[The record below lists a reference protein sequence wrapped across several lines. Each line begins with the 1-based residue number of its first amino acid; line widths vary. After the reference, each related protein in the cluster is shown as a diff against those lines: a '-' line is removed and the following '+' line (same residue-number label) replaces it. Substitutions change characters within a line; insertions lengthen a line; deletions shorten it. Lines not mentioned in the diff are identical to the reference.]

1 MHGGLTGMTPD
12 VARELMPEADRVL
25 LVTESGEAVTLGAL
39 ARQARCF
46 SESLPAEPHLVN
58 LCQDRHAFMVTM
70 LAAVIGGRTTL
81 VPSDRTPYNLGMLA
95 SRFPGLSAITDT
107 VSGAKQPGNYG
118 FPVHE
123 FRLPGNGLAGYEE
136 RLPDFD
142 GDAARIVMFT
152 SGSTG
157 VPVPHRNRPDF
168 FVQGAVGNAT
178 SVLAGLDAPASI
190 VATVPPFHMYGFE
203 LSVWLPLLA
212 GATVFAG
219 MPFYPADIVEA
230 LAAMPAPRI
239 LVSTPVHL
247 RVLMESDV
255 TGIDCARVFSATAPL
270 GEALARRIEERF
282 QCEAREIYGTTETGS
297 VGWRRTA
304 REEFFTVIPGMRIQR
319 SPDGCHVSASH
330 IDPPI
335 ALNDRLEPDGAERF
349 RIAGRSNDIVNI
361 AGKRESL
368 SGLNTVL
375 SSLDGVVDG
384 AFLAPGDE
392 ATGRV
397 GRMVAFVVAPG
408 LAAED
413 IRTGLR
419 DKLDPAFIPRRIVFV
434 ESLPRNAAG
443 KLPASEFARFA
454 REHLDEPE
462 AE

>member
-1 MHGGLTGMTPD
+1 MPGGLTGMMADP
-12 VARELMPEADRVL
+12 ARELTPEADRVL

-46 SESLPAEPHLVN
+46 FESLPAEPHLVN
-58 LCQDRHAFMVTM
+58 LCQDRHAFMVTL
-70 LAAVIGGRTTL
+70 LAAVISGGTTL
-81 VPSDRTPYNLGMLA
+81 VPSDRTPRSLGILA
-95 SRFPGLSAITDT
+95 ARFPGLSAITDT
-107 VSGAKQPGNYG
+107 APGAKQAGGYG

-123 FRLPGNGLAGYEE
+123 FRLPDRGLGGYED

-142 GDAARIVMFT
+142 NDAARIVMFT

-157 VPVPHRNRPDF
+157 VPVAHRNRPGF
-168 FVQGAVGNAT
+168 FVQGAVGNAA
-178 SVLAGLDAPASI
+178 SVLGGLDAPASI

-203 LSVWLPLLA
+203 LSVWLPLVA

-219 MPFYPADIVEA
+219 LPFYPADIVEA

-247 RVLMESDV
+247 RALMESGV
-255 TGIDCARVFSATAPL
+255 SGIECARVFSATAPL
-270 GEALARRIEERF
+270 SQAQARAIEARF
-282 QCEAREIYGTTETGS
+282 QCEVREIYGTTETGS

-304 REEFFTVIPGMRIQR
+304 REDFFTVIPGMRVHAGK
-319 SPDGCHVSASH
+319 DGCHVSARH

-335 ALNDRLEPDGAERF
+335 PLNDRLAPDGAERF
-349 RIAGRSNDIVNI
+349 RLAGRGNDIVNI

-375 SSLDGVVDG
+375 SALDGVVDG

-408 LAAED
+408 LGAED

-454 REHLDEPE
+454 REHLDEPGRE
-462 AE
+462 

>member
-1 MHGGLTGMTPD
+1 
-12 VARELMPEADRVL
+12 
-25 LVTESGEAVTLGAL
+25 
-39 ARQARCF
+39 
-46 SESLPAEPHLVN
+46 
-58 LCQDRHAFMVTM
+58 
-70 LAAVIGGRTTL
+70 
-81 VPSDRTPYNLGMLA
+81 
-95 SRFPGLSAITDT
+95 
-107 VSGAKQPGNYG
+107 
-118 FPVHE
+118 
-123 FRLPGNGLAGYEE
+123 
-136 RLPDFD
+136 
-142 GDAARIVMFT
+142 MFT

-157 VPVPHRNRPDF
+157 ETVPHRNRPGF
-168 FVQGAVGNAT
+168 FVLGAAGNAV
-178 SVLAGLDAPASI
+178 SVLAGLDAPANI

-203 LSVWLPLLA
+203 LSIWLPLLA

-219 MPFYPADIVEA
+219 LPFYPADIVEA

-247 RVLMESDV
+247 RVLMESGV
-255 TGIDCARVFSATAPL
+255 TAIDCARVFSATAPL
-270 GEALARRIEERF
+270 TETLARGIEERF
-282 QCEAREIYGTTETGS
+282 QCEVREIYGTTETGN

-304 REEFFTVIPGMRIQR
+304 REDFFTLVPGMRLKTA
-319 SPDGCHVSASH
+319 PDGCLVSAPH

-335 ALNDRLEPDGAERF
+335 ALNDRLAPDGVERF

-375 SSLDGVVDG
+375 SALDGVVDG

-392 ATGRV
+392 AGGRV

-413 IRTGLR
+413 IRAGLR

-443 KLPASEFARFA
+443 KLPVSALARFA
-454 REHLDEPE
+454 REHLDGPEPE
-462 AE
+462 